1 MTLVVTSSPNNSV
14 FFKFFFLWQFQEIWQ
29 QKVPQNEHH
38 QVVITRSGFLQVQ
51 SHITGRFCAQF
62 DSIDV

>member
-29 QKVPQNEHH
+29 QKVPQRHDWGAVYVNQLEDTFSPN
-38 QVVITRSGFLQVQ
+38 QR
-51 SHITGRFCAQF
+51 
-62 DSIDV
+62 